1 MKYLKTYADAG
12 LLNTPLGKNAREECV
27 KIKGVAKIARQ
38 VSGTWGW
45 GFIGAATS
53 DGPRVQDIGG

>member
-12 LLNTPLGKNAREECV
+12 LLNTPLGRNAREECV

-38 VSGTWGW
+38 VSGTRG
-45 GFIGAATS
+45 
-53 DGPRVQDIGG
+53 